1 LPPLL
6 PQHWPGYPPPAL
18 PAPAIPVKQSSPPA
32 PENPQDLLNY
42 VAWFKQREP
51 HNAGKIKS
59 VMATLQEEK
68 DSLNTLESIS
78 EDRVARQKLPAGLV
92 TRMKV
97 NVKL

>member
-1 LPPLL
+1 
-6 PQHWPGYPPPAL
+6 
-18 PAPAIPVKQSSPPA
+18 
-32 PENPQDLLNY
+32 

-68 DSLNTLESIS
+68 DSLNPLKSIS
-78 EDRVARQKLPAGLV
+78 EDKVARHKLPAGLV
-92 TRMKV
+92 TRIKI